1 MGLRLTWFAVGS
13 WLVVARASPNLLARL
28 PARWRRVASHVSRWA
43 RFGAR
48 CLRVRVRSQGPLPS
62 PGSLVVANH
71 QGYVDILVIGG
82 LFPTVFAARHDMR
95 SWPVLGAL
103 AVSGSTIFINRDNRR
118 AGARGVAA
126 LARALAA
133 RATVVAFPEGT
144 GTDGTGLLPLRTGVF
159 QAAVDAGV
167 PVVPASIRYLSLDGE
182 PVTSETHHMV
192 GWYGN
197 ETFMEHLVRLGRC
210 RRIEA
215 EVTFGEPIAPPHPD
229 RRTLAAGA
237 EERLRELLGFSA
249 EDRPTRT
256 GRDAD
261 TRSAAE

>member
-1 MGLRLTWFAVGS
+1 MSLRLAWFAVGS
-13 WLVVARASPNLLARL
+13 WLVVARGSPSLLARL
-28 PARWRRVASHVSRWA
+28 PARWRRVAPHVSRWA

-48 CLRVRVRSQGPLPS
+48 CLRVRVKSTGPLPP
-62 PGSLVVANH
+62 PGSLVIANH

-95 SWPVLGAL
+95 SWPLLGAL

-126 LARALAA
+126 LARALEA

-167 PVVPASIRYLSLDGE
+167 PVVPASIRYKSLDGE
-182 PVTSETHHMV
+182 PVTSKNHHVV
-192 GWYGN
+192 GWYGS
-197 ETFMEHLVRLGRC
+197 ESFREHLVRLGRH

-215 EVTFGEPIAPPHPD
+215 EVAFHEPIRPPHED
-229 RRTLAAGA
+229 RRSLAAAA
-237 EERLRELLGFSA
+237 EDRLRAMLGFSA
-249 EDRPTRT
+249 DDRPNRT
-256 GRDAD
+256 GRDAA
-261 TRSAAE
+261 TAPKTG